1 MFWNKKKKQQ
11 KAEDYARLEEYVKE
25 FKKCLFNRYT
35 LNNNINVI
43 NSEMSECYY
52 ADKDNK
58 IKFKENEDYE
68 TTDIGYKHLII
79 FYDKEIK
86 PYHWR
91 KNDRANKYFVLPVDG
106 KLIIIKKIRQQ
117 RTHGSLDGGSSF
129 SFHHSAGFGGG
140 SANANGGG
148 SIKGSLD
155 TDDEFILVI
164 KFNKK
169 NYEVRVSANLFYDVE
184 EGEERFASKPY
195 WSYSIE
201 DKKPEFKIEYNQEEV
216 VNAESNKF
224 NIKDLEVKMEANEEE
239 IKKFEKILPAKA
251 VREAYDYVNWHL
263 NPDWRQN

>member
-1 MFWNKKKKQQ
+1 MFWSKKKKQQ
-11 KAEDYARLEEYVKE
+11 EAEDYARLQGYIQSY
-25 FKKCLFNRYT
+25 KKCLFNRYT

-43 NSEMSECYY
+43 NSEMNEEYY

-68 TTDIGYKHLII
+68 TTDIGYEHLIV

-91 KNDRANKYFVLPVDG
+91 KNDRANKYFVLPVEE
-106 KLIIIKKIRQQ
+106 KTTIIKKIRQQ
-117 RTHGSLDGGSSF
+117 RTHGSLDGSSSF
-129 SFHHSAGFGGG
+129 SFHHSSGFGGG

-148 SIKGSLD
+148 KIHGELD

-195 WSYSIE
+195 W
-201 DKKPEFKIEYNQEEV
+201 DCDGTKEFKVEYNQEEV

-239 IKKFEKILPAKA
+239 IERFEKMLPRRSVQDAID
-251 VREAYDYVNWHL
+251 EVNWHL
-263 NPDWRQN
+263 NPGWR